1 MRNFN
6 VNVKKNK
13 TEYNFMPTLQ
23 MYLLDCR
30 EPRPM
35 VIVVPGGG
43 YTEVCKDF
51 QRKKS
56 ISNFTN
62 PMLAFYILRFL
73 LQD

>member
-6 VNVKKNK
+6 VNVRKTK

-35 VIVVPGGG
+35 VIVHLGVMKQPGPNH
-43 YTEVCKDF
+43 
-51 QRKKS
+51 R
-56 ISNFTN
+56 
-62 PMLAFYILRFL
+62 
-73 LQD
+73 